1 VQRYTQPA
9 KRHTSWG
16 EIPAAPSKA
25 FRHFVR
31 LVDEM
36 KFVWMMLAWTASAQ
50 VPGEPQRSAAA
61 QQQAAIA
68 KQRESIRKQAQS
80 AGVRLAIGDLS
91 AAPSGSVAPVPDMPC
106 DPIPE
111 ITVAPIIDG
120 AAQNHSLETRLLR
133 AVIEQES
140 GFHACAVS
148 PKGAKGLMQLMP
160 DTAQQLGVKD
170 AFDPRENVEAGAT
183 YLKQML
189 DRYKGDLS
197 QALGA
202 YNAGP
207 AAVDQAGGVPDI
219 QETRDY
225 VKSIL
230 QKLSP
235 TRTDPPSIPPPK
247 PIEN

>member
-1 VQRYTQPA
+1 M
-9 KRHTSWG
+9 
-16 EIPAAPSKA
+16 I
-25 FRHFVR
+25 
-31 LVDEM
+31 
-36 KFVWMMLAWTASAQ
+36 FVWLALALTASAQ
-50 VPGEPQRSAAA
+50 VPAEPQRSAAA
-61 QQQAAIA
+61 QQQASIA
-68 KQRESIRKQAQS
+68 KQRESVRKQAQS
-80 AGVRLAIGDLS
+80 AGIRLAIGELG
-91 AAPSGSVAPVPDMPC
+91 AAPSDPVAPSADMPC
-106 DPIPE
+106 DPIPD
-111 ITVAPIIDG
+111 ISIAPIIDG
-120 AAQNHSLETRLLR
+120 AAQNHSLETRVLR

-170 AFDPRENVEAGAT
+170 PFDPRENVEAGAT

-225 VKSIL
+225 VKAIL
-230 QKLSP
+230 QKLAA
-235 TRTDPPSIPPPK
+235 TRTDQPSIPPPK